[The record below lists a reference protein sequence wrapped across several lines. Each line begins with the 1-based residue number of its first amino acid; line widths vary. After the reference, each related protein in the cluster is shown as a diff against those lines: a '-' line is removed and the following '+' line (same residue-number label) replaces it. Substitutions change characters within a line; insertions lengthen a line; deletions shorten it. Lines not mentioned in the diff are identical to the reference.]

1 MDYFRIKEKRSLTKD
16 AVIRLLG
23 KELKITEDETL
34 NRTLDFIYA
43 LANLAVK
50 IELKKGRPK
59 KERII
64 KKDLK

>member
-16 AVIRLLG
+16 TVIRLLG

-59 KERII
+59 KQRII
-64 KKDLK
+64 KKRS